1 MNIKNFMHRLLLLLL
16 TFLTASAV
24 WAEDDS
30 IKIKE
35 VVVSATKIE
44 EPVEETTSRV
54 VIIPRETIDSKGT
67 EFIGDILKDIPEL
80 NLVQNGGQGKW
91 TEVFLRGGCPSQA
104 LVMIDGG
111 TQKIP
116 TT

>member
-1 MNIKNFMHRLLLLLL
+1 MNIKNFMHRFLLLLL

-44 EPVEETTSRV
+44 EPVEETTSDV
-54 VIIPRETIDSKGT
+54 VIIPQKTIDSKGT

-80 NLVQNGGQGKW
+80 NLVQNGGQGKL
-91 TEVFLRGGCPSQA
+91 TEVFLRGGSPSQTDRKSTR
-104 LVMIDGG
+104 LNSSHSS
-111 TQKIP
+111 
-116 TT
+116 